1 MHAAFGYARLH
12 KPKIIVG
19 ENVSNIGVGSEGQ
32 IWRSLLAILHA
43 AGDYE
48 WAWQVLDPTTSLR
61 EDVPMNR
68 SRFWYMLEYCV
79 VSNTDVGYHTT
90 RKGDPTDDITRTQTS
105 TPSQQH
111 QEKNSLRVQQAPAS

>member
-1 MHAAFGYARLH
+1 MHTAFGYARLHQPKVIASEIHAAFGYARLH

-68 SRFWYMLEYCV
+68 SRFWY
-79 VSNTDVGYHTT
+79 VGV
-90 RKGDPTDDITRTQTS
+90 
-105 TPSQQH
+105 
-111 QEKNSLRVQQAPAS
+111 LRC